1 MFKPLLSAAALSALS
16 LACATTSAQTA
27 TDTASQRRVQ
37 SSPIAAKVQQTSAL
51 TDASGTSERTPT
63 PRRAMMQR
71 VLSSNVRLFVWDEGT
86 AKRSASAVVVGSEAT
101 SSGTATYLVTNAHA
115 LDVRGMKAPELRVV
129 VDRPWEAASA
139 EPMEFLAQPVAVGRV
154 PEMDLAL
161 IKVIGIQL
169 DAAELAAD
177 EELVPGDN
185 VVVAAAPFGR
195 AVSLSGGLVSHVEW
209 DRKTGAPQVVKTDA
223 PIGYGASGGGI
234 YSVETGRLL
243 AIVEG
248 YRTAKINLA
257 VAKENVS
264 FDVPMPGETFA
275 APAAK
280 VRAFITQKG
289 FGRILQPAE
298 PAPAPTRAAIR

>member
-1 MFKPLLSAAALSALS
+1 MFKPLLSAAAISALS
-16 LACATTSAQTA
+16 LACATTSA
-27 TDTASQRRVQ
+27 
-37 SSPIAAKVQQTSAL
+37 PGTSAVKTTAIL
-51 TDASGTSERTPT
+51 NATAQGAQPT
-63 PRRAMMQR
+63 TLVAAPAEAPSTRRAMMQR

-86 AKRSASAVVVGSEAT
+86 AKRSASAVVVASEAT

-129 VDRPWEAASA
+129 VDRPWEAAAA
-139 EPMEFLAQPVAVGRV
+139 EPMEFLAHPVAVGRV

-177 EELVPGDN
+177 EELVPGDS

-209 DRKTGAPQVVKTDA
+209 DRKTGVPQSVKTDA

-234 YSVETGRLL
+234 YSIETGKLL

-257 VAKENVS
+257 VAQENVS

-289 FGRILQPAE
+289 FGHLLE
-298 PAPAPTRAAIR
+298 PGATATRAAIR